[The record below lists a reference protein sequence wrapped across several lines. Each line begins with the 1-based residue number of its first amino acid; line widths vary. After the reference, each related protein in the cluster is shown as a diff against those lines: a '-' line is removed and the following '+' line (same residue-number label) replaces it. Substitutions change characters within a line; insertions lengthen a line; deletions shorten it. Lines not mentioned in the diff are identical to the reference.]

1 MSGCRKYPTVAELAT
16 QIHCENKNR
25 HSKDN
30 IKKKKNKKKNKFCF
44 VFSTKSAKINAKR
57 SDDVCTGRIFN
68 NGHFGPFRTN
78 VSAHS
83 KEPWS
88 LFANRITGL
97 DYTKFL
103 FPHSRARACCWISSN
118 VTRVRTRNISFYHLQ
133 QIEALVFYTFYT
145 CLCGF

>member
-16 QIHCENKNR
+16 QIHGENKNDIP
-25 HSKDN
+25 K
-30 IKKKKNKKKNKFCF
+30 ITLKKKKEKKKNSVSF
-44 VFSTKSAKINAKR
+44 FSTKSAKINAKR

-103 FPHSRARACCWISSN
+103 FPHSRAR
-118 VTRVRTRNISFYHLQ
+118 RVVGLAQT
-133 QIEALVFYTFYT
+133 
-145 CLCGF
+145 